1 MISFQ
6 HFLKYTLLLFT
17 AVLLACGDCAA
28 QSGTSNPEYKRLKAE
43 AQFLYINKQYG
54 LAVAKY
60 DSALTLVPNS
70 KAMYVNRAL
79 ARIEVKNYSGAIED
93 CDKAIA
99 IDFLLAEAYFVR
111 GYVNHLVKE
120 NIKSLED
127 FDQAILL
134 DPSHVDAFY
143 NRAVVKK
150 DLKDFVGA
158 CKDLEVAIQL
168 GYSKAEYKKTEFCK

>member
-1 MISFQ
+1 MFA
-6 HFLKYTLLLFT
+6 FT
-17 AVLLACGDCAA
+17 VTIFACQMAEA

-43 AQFLYINKQYG
+43 AHFLYINKQYG

-60 DSALTLVPNS
+60 DSAIEIVPNS

-79 ARIEVKNYSGAIED
+79 VRIEVKNYAGAIED

-111 GYVNHLVKE
+111 GYVNHLIKE

-150 DLKDFVGA
+150 EINDFVGA

-168 GYSKAEYKKTEFCK
+168 GYNKAEYKKSEFCK

>member
-1 MISFQ
+1 
-6 HFLKYTLLLFT
+6 
-17 AVLLACGDCAA
+17 
-28 QSGTSNPEYKRLKAE
+28 
-43 AQFLYINKQYG
+43 
-54 LAVAKY
+54 
-60 DSALTLVPNS
+60 
-70 KAMYVNRAL
+70 MYVNRAL